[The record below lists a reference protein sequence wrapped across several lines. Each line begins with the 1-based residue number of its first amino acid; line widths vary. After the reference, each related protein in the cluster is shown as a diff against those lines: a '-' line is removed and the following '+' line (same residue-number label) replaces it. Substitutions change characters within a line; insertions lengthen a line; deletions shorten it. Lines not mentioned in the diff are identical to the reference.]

1 MWLKRQE
8 KDHLRMKE
16 SAMSQLTP
24 RDDARKSVSEI
35 LKRVDNLIKA
45 EQFDQAVHEVYRAKQ
60 IDPNNVYV
68 YAYDE
73 RIGTLVEQ
81 VKQREI
87 ETASRTAEEDRR
99 KAEEVQ
105 RKREAEARKKEQEE
119 RIRRELETRQ
129 KEEEDQKRREL
140 ELKREEEERRLK
152 AQAEEVRFQKMRKEE
167 NKSEKGMSH
176 PEALS
181 IYRKSLL
188 GIWVYGSP
196 DRSEEI
202 RLLNLRASLSIT
214 LEEHAVLQIEVTR
227 EVYCSKLRRGWLSG
241 LITSETSPLIAE
253 YQKQFRISPQEH
265 AEIQAQVLSEVRTA
279 RQRASIMV
287 IDDDEKMLDFLAET
301 LSSEGFI
308 VHAYS
313 TTDDAYKAIHTNKPD
328 LILSDINLETSTMG
342 GFSFYEKVQEVSEL
356 QDIPFLFLSGL
367 TDEALIRAGK
377 ELGVDDYITKPFSEQ
392 SLIATIRGK
401 LRRFRQLRRLRVA
414 S

>member
-1 MWLKRQE
+1 
-8 KDHLRMKE
+8 
-16 SAMSQLTP
+16 MSQLTP
-24 RDDARKSVSEI
+24 RDDARKSISEI
-35 LKRVDNLIKA
+35 LKRVDNLIRA
-45 EQFDQAVHEVYRAKQ
+45 EQFDQAVHEVNRAKQ
-60 IDPNNVYV
+60 IDPKNVYV
-68 YAYDE
+68 YAYEE
-73 RIGTLVEQ
+73 RIRTLVEQ
-81 VKQREI
+81 AKQREI
-87 ETASRTAEEDRR
+87 ETASRTAEEDRH
-99 KAEEVQ
+99 KAEEEQ

-119 RIRRELETRQ
+119 RIRRELE
-129 KEEEDQKRREL
+129 
-140 ELKREEEERRLK
+140 LKREEEERRLK
-152 AQAEEVRFQKMRKEE
+152 AQSEEVRFQKMRKEE
-167 NKSEKGMSH
+167 NKSEKGMSR

-188 GIWVYGSP
+188 GIWVDGSP

-214 LEEHAVLQIEVTR
+214 LEEHAVLQVEVKR

-265 AEIQAQVLSEVRTA
+265 AEIQARVLSEVRTA
-279 RQRASIMV
+279 RQRPSIMV

-308 VHAYS
+308 IYAYA
-313 TTDDAYKAIHTNKPD
+313 TTDDAYRSIHTNKPD
-328 LILSDINLETSTMG
+328 LILCDINLETSTMG
-342 GFSFYEKVQEVSEL
+342 GFGFYEKVQEMSEL

-401 LRRFRQLRRLRVA
+401 LRRFRQLRRLRA
-414 S
+414 GS